1 MSLNLFIILNL
12 LTYLLTLKIFFSIFK
27 MKYYFPFRYAD
38 LFSFLFNLILFSS
51 LSLIYYSDFF
61 WITIFINLN
70 LFYIFFHLINMIIT
84 SPRTKIIID
93 LMEKKNKE
101 LNMFKYLKI
110 YSCKKI
116 VENRIKRLKTSKQII
131 EKNNSIT
138 LNKKNKNSLYFISL
152 IFSLLEKI

>member
-1 MSLNLFIILNL
+1 
-12 LTYLLTLKIFFSIFK
+12 
-27 MKYYFPFRYAD
+27 
-38 LFSFLFNLILFSS
+38 
-51 LSLIYYSDFF
+51 
-61 WITIFINLN
+61 
-70 LFYIFFHLINMIIT
+70 MIIT

-110 YSCKKI
+110 YSYKKI

>member
-93 LMEKKNKE
+93 LMEKNNKE
-101 LNMFKYLKI
+101 LNIFKYLKI

>member
-61 WITIFINLN
+61 WITVFINLN

-93 LMEKKNKE
+93 LMEKNNKE

>member
-110 YSCKKI
+110 YSYKKI

>member
-1 MSLNLFIILNL
+1 
-12 LTYLLTLKIFFSIFK
+12 
-27 MKYYFPFRYAD
+27 
-38 LFSFLFNLILFSS
+38 
-51 LSLIYYSDFF
+51 
-61 WITIFINLN
+61 
-70 LFYIFFHLINMIIT
+70 MIIT
-84 SPRTKIIID
+84 STRTKIIID

-110 YSCKKI
+110 YSYKKI

>member
-93 LMEKKNKE
+93 LMEKNNKE

>member
-1 MSLNLFIILNL
+1 
-12 LTYLLTLKIFFSIFK
+12 
-27 MKYYFPFRYAD
+27 
-38 LFSFLFNLILFSS
+38 
-51 LSLIYYSDFF
+51 
-61 WITIFINLN
+61 
-70 LFYIFFHLINMIIT
+70 MIIT

-93 LMEKKNKE
+93 LMEKNNKE

>member
-61 WITIFINLN
+61 WITVFINLN

-93 LMEKKNKE
+93 LMEKNNKE

-110 YSCKKI
+110 YSYKKI

>member
-1 MSLNLFIILNL
+1 MNLTIFIILNFL
-12 LTYLLTLKIFFSIFK
+12 SYLIMLKIFFSIFK

-93 LMEKKNKE
+93 LMEKNNKE

>member
-61 WITIFINLN
+61 WITVFINLN

-110 YSCKKI
+110 YSYKKI